1 MGAGNTEFRSMKI
14 QHFLIGICFFLN
26 GLGKMYA
33 QQIQPLLTGVDH
45 ISVSRQ
51 GNIFAALSKGD
62 VLMLDSSGKIV
73 QRFSPRKPARIHLL
87 EAWNGLRILAFS
99 RDFQSYFLL
108 DRFLLSDGPVSL
120 ENDNGGYIRL
130 LAPSQDGNLWVFDE
144 ATFQLKKINPAN
156 GNTIFST
163 PLDLVLSGKPHE
175 LSFMREYQNQLYIAD
190 KLGQILVFDQT
201 GTFRKKLP
209 LENCSW
215 FGFEGEEL
223 YAIQGDSLVYFHP
236 FLLSMR
242 KKSLPEELKSAS
254 ELIILP
260 GKTYCLKGGELRV
273 LDLR

>member
-1 MGAGNTEFRSMKI
+1 MKI
-14 QHFLIGICFFLN
+14 QSFFLAICFSLA
-26 GLGKMYA
+26 GLGKTDA
-33 QQIQPLLTGVDH
+33 QLNQPLLSGVDH

-51 GNIFAALSKGD
+51 GNIFAALTKGD
-62 VLMLDSSGKIV
+62 VVMLDSSGKIV

-87 EAWNGLRILAFS
+87 EAWNGLRVLAFS

-144 ATFQLKKINPAN
+144 STFQLKKINPTN

-223 YAIQGDSLVYFHP
+223 LMVQKGEVIHYHP
-236 FLLSMR
+236 FRLELR
-242 KKSLPEELKSAS
+242 KEPLPEGLKDAS
-254 ELIILP
+254 ELILLN
-260 GKTYCLKGGELRV
+260 GRFWALVKGELV
-273 LDLR
+273 IY

>member
-1 MGAGNTEFRSMKI
+1 MKI
-14 QHFLIGICFFLN
+14 QHFFLAICFSLA
-26 GLGKMYA
+26 GLGKTDA
-33 QQIQPLLTGVDH
+33 QLNQPLLSGVDH

-51 GNIFAALSKGD
+51 GNIFAALAKGD
-62 VLMLDSSGKIV
+62 VVMLDSSGKIV

-87 EAWNGLRILAFS
+87 EAWNGLRVLAFS

-120 ENDNGGYIRL
+120 ENDIGAYIRL

-144 ATFQLKKINPAN
+144 SSFQLKKINPAN

-163 PLDLVLSGKPHE
+163 PLDLVLSGKLHE

-223 YAIQGDSLVYFHP
+223 LMVQQGEIIRYHP
-236 FLLSMR
+236 FRL
-242 KKSLPEELKSAS
+242 
-254 ELIILP
+254 
-260 GKTYCLKGGELRV
+260 ELRKEPLPQGLKDVSEFLRLNDKYWV
-273 LDLR
+273 LQKGDLIRVEKGR

>member
-1 MGAGNTEFRSMKI
+1 MKI
-14 QHFLIGICFFLN
+14 QSFFLGICFAVA
-26 GLGKMYA
+26 GLMKIDA
-33 QQIQPLLTGVDH
+33 QIHQPLLSGVDH

-51 GNIFAALSKGD
+51 GNIFAALAKGD
-62 VLMLDSSGKIV
+62 VVMLDSSGKIV

-87 EAWNGLRILAFS
+87 EAWNGLRVLAFS

-223 YAIQGDSLVYFHP
+223 LMVQQGEIIRYHP
-236 FLLSMR
+236 FRLELR
-242 KKSLPEELKSAS
+242 KEPLPEGLNDAS
-254 ELIILP
+254 ELLRLNDKYW
-260 GKTYCLKGGELRV
+260 GLQKGDLIRV
-273 LDLR
+273 AKGR